1 MKHDEH
7 PESTHVGHE
16 RSDTGV
22 RPIVLTGLGL
32 ALALG
37 LLGLA
42 GYGMFHYLTTHTNID
57 ARENPMAAGA
67 SQVPPEPRIEEHPA
81 IGIQQLRTQEERNL
95 TSYGWVD
102 KGAGRIRIPID
113 RAMQLQLERGFPTRK
128 ERAAK

>member
-1 MKHDEH
+1 MGHEKHPDSNH
-7 PESTHVGHE
+7 AGHE
-16 RSDTGV
+16 RSDAGV
-22 RPIVLTGLGL
+22 RPILFTGLGL
-32 ALALG
+32 AVALG
-37 LLGLA
+37 LIGLL
-42 GYGMFHYLTTHTNID
+42 GYGMFHYLVTHMRID

-81 IGIQQLRTQEERNL
+81 IGIQQLRSQEERHL

-113 RAMQLQLERGFPTRK
+113 RAMQLQLERGFTVQK